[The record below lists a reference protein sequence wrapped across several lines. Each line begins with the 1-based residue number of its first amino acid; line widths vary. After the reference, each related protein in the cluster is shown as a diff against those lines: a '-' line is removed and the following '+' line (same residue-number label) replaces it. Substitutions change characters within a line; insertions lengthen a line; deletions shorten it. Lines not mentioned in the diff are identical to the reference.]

1 MYLKRLEMNGFKSF
15 MEARIVFQQ
24 GITAIVGPNGT
35 GKSNILDAVLW
46 VLGEQSTK
54 TLRSERME
62 DVIFNGTECRKPQGM
77 VEVSLILGDVEREQP
92 ASDNMRPPF
101 PYSLGECQEVMV
113 TRRLF
118 RDGASEYFINQ
129 VPCRLKDL
137 RALLLDTRAGSKGH
151 TVIEQ
156 GMIDRI
162 LKASPIERRELIEE
176 TAGII
181 RYKKQKGEALRK
193 LEATQQNLL
202 RVRDI
207 VNEVKRQLMS
217 LERQAKTAEAYRA
230 LKQEVRRLELMVLI
244 HDYQEILSDSR
255 DCVRHLSELS
265 ERENGEEAAGARVA
279 TEIQSVQLEVGEHE
293 TGITALRDDVGR
305 LETRLSQAATSIEL
319 LAQRLSFL
327 EEQKARMQN
336 DLRQLYEET
345 SADAESLH
353 GWEERVATLTQEL
366 AADTQVVATE
376 EDALTQA
383 VQLYRG
389 SQAALEAGRVRV
401 MNRAMEATVVANHVT
416 NNQTRV
422 ADLARRIE
430 KLEQQ
435 SLQADTAFDTLQEQ
449 LAAGGDR
456 RHANEVQLQEIL
468 TTVGTVSGGMA
479 ELKQRLADAEE
490 RVSCIQQEL
499 TVSSARQHALRAIT
513 RGVSPLLADPN
524 DDGGTLAHVLTVHA
538 EYDVAIEAVLGSKL
552 LGTLVEAPQEAAR
565 LLETLRCQD
574 AVNGTFLPRRPR
586 VLGTRSTEALQHDG
600 VVGRALDFVSPK
612 PGYEELVSY
621 LLAGVFI
628 VRSLE
633 EAIAL
638 WEKMTASTAAVLVTS
653 RGEILTAD
661 GMLTASPAE
670 ATIGVIARER
680 ELRVLTDRIPE
691 LEQALHE
698 AKNQRRVLEEA
709 VTDETRVC
717 EARELDI
724 RRLEIQLVSL
734 RKDEERGQQ
743 DLTQLRQRLE
753 ALLAERHAAEAERD
767 VLRAAAHVDR
777 EALQRVE
784 AERGSAEQ
792 ALADLQAAVAINEQI
807 VESRQAAAA
816 AVRLKVAGLT
826 ERLEQSRAEIRRIH
840 GVTFS
845 RETRLSELEGELSR
859 FRVACAETLEEQHVV
874 AESVPAAESELAQAR
889 RRLTEAQVGQAGRT
903 VRLRAL
909 EAEYHAVR
917 QRIEDVHRQQ
927 EAARLRQREAD
938 IRLEGYERQLE
949 GTYQVSIEAAITEVG
964 DRGDFDVAGA
974 RDRLIQRRSRLE
986 DLGPVNVMAIE
997 EHRELEERLQFLT
1010 AQEADLGQSVASLK
1024 AIIAKINRTTKQLFL
1039 TTFAE
1044 LQVKF
1049 DEMFRSFFDGGR
1061 AELLLV
1067 EEEEGAEP
1075 GVDIVAQPPG
1085 KRLKNI
1091 TMLSGGERALTAM
1104 ALVFASFVIRP
1115 TPFCVLDEI
1124 DAPLDE
1130 QNTARFT
1137 RVLQSLSARSQ
1148 FIVIT
1153 HSKQTMEV
1161 ADSLYGVT
1169 MQEPGI
1175 SSLVSVRLNRLL
1187 EPVGA

>member
-15 MEARIVFQQ
+15 VEARIVFQQ
-24 GITAIVGPNGT
+24 GITAVVGPNGS

-62 DVIFNGTECRKPQGM
+62 DVIFNGTESRKPQGM
-77 VEVSLILGDVEREQP
+77 VEVSLILGDVDRQQP
-92 ASDNMRPPF
+92 ASETLGSPF

-162 LKASPIERRELIEE
+162 LNASPIERRELIEE

-193 LEATQQNLL
+193 LEGTNQNLL

-207 VNEVKRQLMS
+207 VNEVKRQLAS

-244 HDYQEILSDSR
+244 HDYQQIVSDRR
-255 DCVRHLSELS
+255 DCLRVLSELS
-265 ERENGEEAAGARVA
+265 ERETAEEAAGARVA
-279 TEIQSVQLEVGEHE
+279 SEIQSVQLEAGEHE
-293 TGITALRDDVGR
+293 AGIAVLRDAVGG
-305 LETRLSQAATSIEL
+305 LEARVSQAATTIEL
-319 LAQRLSFL
+319 LSQRLSFL

-336 DLRQLYEET
+336 DLRQLYEEK
-345 SADAESLH
+345 SRDAESLH
-353 GWEERVATLTQEL
+353 EWEERMAVLTQEL
-366 AADTQVVATE
+366 AVNEQVAATE
-376 EDALTQA
+376 EGALSQA
-383 VQLYRG
+383 MQGYRG
-389 SQAALEAGRVRV
+389 SQAALEAGRARV
-401 MNRAMEATVVANHVT
+401 MNRAMEATVVANQMT
-416 NNQTRV
+416 NNQTRGD
-422 ADLARRIE
+422 DLTRRIE

-435 SLQADTAFDTLQEQ
+435 RIQAETALHTLQEQ
-449 LAAGGDR
+449 LCAGGDR
-456 RHANEVQLQEIL
+456 RRADEMQLQATL
-468 TTVGTVSGGMA
+468 ATVGTVSGGLA
-479 ELKQRLADAEE
+479 ELKQRLADAED
-490 RVSCIQQEL
+490 RVSSIQEEL

-513 RGVSPLLADPN
+513 RGVVPLLADP
-524 DDGGTLAHVLTVHA
+524 DGDGGTLAHVLTVRA

-552 LGTLVEAPQEAAR
+552 LGTLVDTPQEAAR
-565 LLETLRCQD
+565 LLETLQSQD

-586 VLGTRSTEALQHDG
+586 VLGTRSTEAIQHEG
-600 VVGRALDFVSPK
+600 IIGRALDVVSPK

-633 EAIAL
+633 EAVGL
-638 WEKMTASTAAVLVTS
+638 WENMTESSAAVLVTV
-653 RGEILTAD
+653 RGEILTPD
-661 GMLTASPAE
+661 GTLTASPAE

-691 LEQALHE
+691 LEQSLHE
-698 AKNQRRVLEEA
+698 AKKHRSALEEA
-709 VTDETRVC
+709 LTDATRVC
-717 EARELDI
+717 EARELDV

-743 DLTQLRQRLE
+743 DLSQLRQRIE

-777 EALQRVE
+777 EALLHVE
-784 AERGSAEQ
+784 AERDSAEQ
-792 ALADLQAAVAINEQI
+792 ALAGLQAAVSTNEQI

-816 AVRLKVAGLT
+816 EVRLKLAGLT
-826 ERLEQSRAEIRRIH
+826 ERLEQSRSEIRRIQ
-840 GVTFS
+840 GLTSS

-859 FRVACAETLEEQHVV
+859 LRAASTETLEEQHAA
-874 AESVPAAESELAQAR
+874 AESVPAVEAELAQAR
-889 RRLTEAQVGQAGRT
+889 HRLTEAQMDQAGRT
-903 VRLRAL
+903 VKLRAL
-909 EAEYHAVR
+909 EAEHHTLR
-917 QRIEDVHRQQ
+917 QASEDVHRQQ
-927 EAARLRQREAD
+927 EAARLREREAD
-938 IRLEGYERQLE
+938 IRLEGYEAQLQ

-964 DRGDFDVAGA
+964 DRGDFDVVGA

-1130 QNTARFT
+1130 ENTGRFT

-1175 SSLVSVRLNRLL
+1175 SSLVSVRLNKLL